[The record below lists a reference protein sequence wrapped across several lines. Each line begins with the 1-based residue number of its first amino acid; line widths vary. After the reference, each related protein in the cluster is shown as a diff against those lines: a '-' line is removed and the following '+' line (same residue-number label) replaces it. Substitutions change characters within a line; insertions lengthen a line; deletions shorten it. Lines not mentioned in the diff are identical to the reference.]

1 MRITALTL
9 LQALGDGAAAAGL
22 VLFGLL
28 LTEIGTGSRA
38 LVGLLILAVA
48 LVLRAVVAVIAQRR
62 LTRLDRGVGTT
73 WPRWIHLCWLV
84 ELAAFVGG
92 ILLAHSSVGVA
103 ASAVLAGAAA
113 AVASAVLAGR
123 AARSAG
129 RGARFVDSG
138 AVAAFA

>member
-9 LQALGDGAAAAGL
+9 AQALADGAAAAGL

-28 LTEIGTGSRA
+28 LTELGTGPRA

-48 LVLRAVVAVIAQRR
+48 LVLRVVVAVTARLR
-62 LTRLDRGVGTT
+62 LTRLDRGDGIT
-73 WPRWIHLCWLV
+73 WSRWIHLFWLV
-84 ELAAFVGG
+84 ALAAFVGG
-92 ILLAHSSVGVA
+92 LILAHTPVGVT

-113 AVASAVLAGR
+113 AIASVVLAGR

-129 RGARFVDSG
+129 REVRFVDSG